1 VPLAR
6 RMDFPDD
13 ARSPASAQLVA
24 RYRDVTRAV
33 RAVYER
39 VLGL

>member
-1 VPLAR
+1 
-6 RMDFPDD
+6 MDFTDD
-13 ARSPASAQLVA
+13 AQAPASAQLVE